1 MDATPMNPLSLASPG
16 NDARERFRANL
27 ARIMGVRGKTQAG
40 LAREMTVS
48 RVAVHAWMRGA
59 CFPET
64 ARLVQLAQTLNVTI
78 GALLDGDSPSQEE
91 TMLLAAFRKLPGE
104 ERLAL
109 LAQVYARQ
117 VSRGGDEQ
125 ARPDAGWRAP
135 AADPTLRSETP

>member
-1 MDATPMNPLSLASPG
+1 MDAFPINTLPADAPSTT
-16 NDARERFRANL
+16 ARERFRANL

-91 TMLLAAFRKLPGE
+91 TMLLAAFRKLPGD

-117 VSRGGDEQ
+117 GGRDGSRD
-125 ARPDAGWRAP
+125 ARVESG
-135 AADPTLRSETP
+135 TRSGIG

>member
-1 MDATPMNPLSLASPG
+1 MDAFLMNTLSVDAPSTA
-16 NDARERFRANL
+16 ARERFRVNL
-27 ARIMGVRGKTQAG
+27 ARIMGARGKTQAG

-78 GALLDGDSPSQEE
+78 GALLDGDAPSQEE
-91 TMLLAAFRKLPGE
+91 TMLLAAFRKLPGD

-117 VSRGGDEQ
+117 GGRDGGREV
-125 ARPDAGWRAP
+125 RAESG
-135 AADPTLRSETP
+135 AHSGVG

>member
-1 MDATPMNPLSLASPG
+1 MEVLSMSTSPLAPPSAE
-16 NDARERFRANL
+16 ARERFRANL
-27 ARIMGVRGKTQAG
+27 ARIMGTRGKTQAG
-40 LAREMTVS
+40 LARDMTVS

-64 ARLVQLAQTLNVTI
+64 ARLVQLAQTLNVSI

-91 TMLLAAFRKLPGE
+91 TMLLAAFRKLPDE

-117 VSRGGDEQ
+117 GHGGRHDNTR
-125 ARPDAGWRAP
+125 ADA
-135 AADPTLRSETP
+135 D

>member
-1 MDATPMNPLSLASPG
+1 MDALPMNALTMDLPSST
-16 NDARERFRANL
+16 ARDRFRANL
-27 ARIMGVRGKTQAG
+27 ARIMGARGKTQAG

-64 ARLVQLAQTLNVTI
+64 ARLVQLAQMLNVTI
-78 GALLDGDSPSQEE
+78 GALLDGDSSSQEE

-104 ERLAL
+104 DRLAL

-117 VSRGGDEQ
+117 AG
-125 ARPDAGWRAP
+125 AREEDA
-135 AADPTLRSETP
+135 RSSAG

>member
-1 MDATPMNPLSLASPG
+1 MDALPTNVLPLAPPSIE
-16 NDARERFRANL
+16 ARERFRVNL
-27 ARIMGVRGKTQAG
+27 ARIMGARGKTQAG

-64 ARLVQLAQTLNVTI
+64 ARLVQLAQTLSVTI

-91 TMLLAAFRKLPGE
+91 TMLLTAFRKLPDE

-109 LAQVYARQ
+109 LTQVYARQ
-117 VSRGGDEQ
+117 LVG
-125 ARPDAGWRAP
+125 
-135 AADPTLRSETP
+135 

>member
-1 MDATPMNPLSLASPG
+1 MEVLFMSTSPLTPPSAE
-16 NDARERFRANL
+16 ARERFRVNL
-27 ARIMGVRGKTQAG
+27 ARIMGTRGKTQAG

-48 RVAVHAWMRGA
+48 RVAVHAWIRGA

-64 ARLVQLAQTLNVTI
+64 ARLVQLAQTLNVSI

-91 TMLLAAFRKLPGE
+91 TMLIAAFRKLPGE

-117 VSRGGDEQ
+117 GHSGRREDVCS
-125 ARPDAGWRAP
+125 DA
-135 AADPTLRSETP
+135 D

>member
-1 MDATPMNPLSLASPG
+1 MNTYPMDLPSST
-16 NDARERFRANL
+16 ARDRFRANL
-27 ARIMGVRGKTQAG
+27 ARIMGARGKTQAG

-78 GALLDGDSPSQEE
+78 GALLDGDAPTQEE
-91 TMLLAAFRKLPGE
+91 TMLLAAFRKLPDE

-117 VSRGGDEQ
+117 TAGGDDRV
-125 ARPDAGWRAP
+125 RPGAG
-135 AADPTLRSETP
+135 

>member
-1 MDATPMNPLSLASPG
+1 MEVLLMSTSPLAPPSAE
-16 NDARERFRANL
+16 ARERFRVNL
-27 ARIMGVRGKTQAG
+27 ARIMGTRGKTQAG
-40 LAREMTVS
+40 LARDMTVS

-64 ARLVQLAQTLNVTI
+64 ARLVQLAQTLNVSI

-91 TMLLAAFRKLPGE
+91 TMLIAAFRKLPGE

-117 VSRGGDEQ
+117 SHSSWREDVRS
-125 ARPDAGWRAP
+125 DA
-135 AADPTLRSETP
+135 D

>member
-1 MDATPMNPLSLASPG
+1 MTDALPNTLSFAPFST
-16 NDARERFRANL
+16 DARERFRANL
-27 ARIMGVRGKTQAG
+27 ARIMGARGKTQAG

-78 GALLDGDSPSQEE
+78 GALLDGDAPSQEE
-91 TMLLAAFRKLPGE
+91 TMLLTAFRKLPDE

-117 VSRGGDEQ
+117 PRS
-125 ARPDAGWRAP
+125 AGERAE
-135 AADPTLRSETP
+135 AG

>member
-1 MDATPMNPLSLASPG
+1 MQLLSMSTSPLAPPSMA
-16 NDARERFRANL
+16 ARERFRANL
-27 ARIMGVRGKTQAG
+27 ARIMGTRGKTQAG
-40 LAREMTVS
+40 LARDMTVS

-117 VSRGGDEQ
+117 GHGGRHESP
-125 ARPDAGWRAP
+125 RSN
-135 AADPTLRSETP
+135 AD

>member
-1 MDATPMNPLSLASPG
+1 MEILLMSTSPLAPPSTE
-16 NDARERFRANL
+16 ARERFRANL
-27 ARIMGVRGKTQAG
+27 ARIMGKRGKTQAG

-64 ARLVQLAQTLNVTI
+64 ARLVQLAQTLNVSI

-91 TMLLAAFRKLPGE
+91 IMLLAAFRKLPDE

-109 LAQVYARQ
+109 LAQVYSRQ
-117 VSRGGDEQ
+117 GHGGRRDS
-125 ARPDAGWRAP
+125 ACLDA
-135 AADPTLRSETP
+135 D

>member
-1 MDATPMNPLSLASPG
+1 MDVLPMNTPPLAPPSTE
-16 NDARERFRANL
+16 ARERFRVNL
-27 ARIMGVRGKTQAG
+27 ARIMGSRGKTQAG

-64 ARLVQLAQTLNVTI
+64 GRLVQLAQTLNVTI
-78 GALLDGDSPSQEE
+78 GALLDGDAPSQEE
-91 TMLLAAFRKLPGE
+91 TMLLAAFRKLPDE

-117 VSRGGDEQ
+117 APGRESEGVRS
-125 ARPDAGWRAP
+125 DA
-135 AADPTLRSETP
+135 D

>member
-1 MDATPMNPLSLASPG
+1 MDALPMSPPMP
-16 NDARERFRANL
+16 DVPSATARERFRANL
-27 ARIMGVRGKTQAG
+27 TRIMGARGKTQAG

-48 RVAVHAWMRGA
+48 RVAVHAWIRGA

-64 ARLVQLAQTLNVTI
+64 ARLVQLAQTLNVSI
-78 GALLDGDSPSQEE
+78 GALLDGDAPSQEE

-117 VSRGGDEQ
+117 DHGREDGSRSS
-125 ARPDAGWRAP
+125 
-135 AADPTLRSETP
+135 AA

>member
-1 MDATPMNPLSLASPG
+1 MDVLPTNTLPLAPPSTE
-16 NDARERFRANL
+16 ARERFRLNL
-27 ARIMGVRGKTQAG
+27 ARIMGTRGKTQAG

-64 ARLVQLAQTLNVTI
+64 GRLVQLAQTLNVTI
-78 GALLDGDSPSQEE
+78 GALLDGDAPSQEE
-91 TMLLAAFRKLPGE
+91 TMLLAAFRKLPDE

-117 VSRGGDEQ
+117 IAGRRDND
-125 ARPDAGWRAP
+125 ARFDAARSD
-135 AADPTLRSETP
+135 AARSDAD

>member
-1 MDATPMNPLSLASPG
+1 MDAFLTNTLPEDASSTT
-16 NDARERFRANL
+16 ARERFRANL
-27 ARIMGVRGKTQAG
+27 ARIMGARGKTQAG

-78 GALLDGDSPSQEE
+78 GALLDGDSPTQEE
-91 TMLLAAFRKLPGE
+91 TMLLAAFRKLPGD

-117 VSRGGDEQ
+117 GGRDGGRD
-125 ARPDAGWRAP
+125 ARVESG
-135 AADPTLRSETP
+135 TRSGVG